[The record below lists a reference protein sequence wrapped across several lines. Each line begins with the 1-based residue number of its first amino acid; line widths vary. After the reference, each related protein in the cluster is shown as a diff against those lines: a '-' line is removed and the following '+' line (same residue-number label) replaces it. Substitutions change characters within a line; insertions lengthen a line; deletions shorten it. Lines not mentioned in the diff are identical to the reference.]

1 MPELPEVERFRQAL
15 LPLVSKTETLQLTR
29 MSLENQPPRKFLSD
43 DEISKINQ
51 GNFRVSGV
59 IRKGKQ
65 LCLILK
71 SRDKTQYLFAH
82 MGMTGHIS
90 APNYT
95 PKLKEVKPG
104 ESFPPAYTY
113 LVFST
118 GKYEASF
125 SDPRK
130 FGHVLLKTSLDDFD
144 ELAPDALDDLID
156 QRPLIL
162 KKVANQSAGIK
173 GILLDQKRCVS
184 GVGNWVADEVLYQ
197 FEMHPDQAH
206 LTTAQAGN
214 LLDMLYEILNVAVN
228 SLKKDEEFPKDWL
241 FHYRWNKKK
250 TTKDAKGRTV
260 TFVTSGGR
268 TSAIAP
274 SIQKKKSQ
282 KPTITTKGQDLEKT
296 KKRRAAKQE
305 EGATLREDSEHK
317 ATQSPK
323 IKARKSTSS
332 RASQQTKKRKAAA
345 DESYGNQER
354 LVENPRRSRRLRS

>member
-29 MSLENQPPRKFLSD
+29 MSLEKQPPRKFLSD

-51 GNFRVSGV
+51 GNFRVSDV

-71 SRDKTQYLFAH
+71 SRDKTQYLFVH

-90 APNYT
+90 APNYA
-95 PKLKEVKPG
+95 PKLKGVKPD

-197 FEMHPDQAH
+197 VKMHPDQAD

-228 SLKKDEEFPKDWL
+228 SLKKGEEFPKDWL

-250 TTKDAKGRTV
+250 TTNDAEGRTV
-260 TFVTSGGR
+260 TFITSGGR

-282 KPTITTKGQDLEKT
+282 KPTITTKGQGLEKA
-296 KKRRAAKQE
+296 KKRPAAKQE
-305 EGATLREDSEHK
+305 EGTTREDSEHK
-317 ATQSPK
+317 ATKSPK
-323 IKARKSTSS
+323 TKPRKTTSS
-332 RASQQTKKRKAAA
+332 SALRQTKRRKAVVE
-345 DESYGNQER
+345 ESNGNQER
-354 LVENPRRSRRLRS
+354 LVENPRRSRRSRS